1 MITGIKLIFQPRARR
16 RAAYK
21 RWRDGSL
28 SLREALNFVGP
39 SFYPEREDG
48 ETIEVQLSG
57 GFIWI
62 QFLDPAGNT
71 TVQYG
76 YNVSDVS
83 RVKIEDEPDT
93 V

>member
-1 MITGIKLIFQPRARR
+1 MITGIKLILQPQTRR

-21 RWRDGSL
+21 LWRDGSL
-28 SLREALNFVGP
+28 TLREALDFVGP

-62 QFLDPAGNT
+62 QLLDPAGNP

-83 RVKIEDEPDT
+83 RVKIEDEPEA